1 MRRAA
6 RRRAIALQMAMVLL
20 AAGGSPRA
28 QRDTLLVGD
37 FDAGKAETRSGLS
50 LWPFCDEQYGGT
62 SQARMSLI
70 HPGAD
75 GSPGALRISIRITG
89 DFPTPFAGAW
99 AMVGPEGLVTDLSAY
114 RGVRFYAR
122 SKDAAAFTAGIVR
135 FPGQLK
141 RYTAAFTVGEG
152 WTLVELP
159 FNKFQLVAPPGAPP
173 ADASPL
179 DAKDITSF
187 GIAVA
192 SKLRG
197 EFALDIDR
205 IEFYR

>member
-1 MRRAA
+1 MRKAG
-6 RRRAIALQMAMVLL
+6 RRRAIALEITLVLL

-28 QRDTLLVGD
+28 QRDTLLIGD
-37 FDAGKAETRSGLS
+37 FDAGKAETKSGLS

-62 SQARMSLI
+62 SQARVSLI

-75 GSPGALRISIRITG
+75 GSAGALRISFRITG

-122 SKDAAAFTAGIVR
+122 AKDASAFTAGIVR

-141 RYTAAFTVGEG
+141 RYTAPFTVGEG

-159 FNKFQLVAPPGAPP
+159 FDKFQLVAAPGAPS
-173 ADASPL
+173 ADTSPL
-179 DAKDITSF
+179 DAKDITSV
-187 GIAVA
+187 GVA
-192 SKLRG
+192 IVSKLRG

>member
-1 MRRAA
+1 MRRAG
-6 RRRAIALQMAMVLL
+6 RRRAFALEIALVLL
-20 AAGGSPRA
+20 AAGGSLPA
-28 QRDTLLVGD
+28 QRDTLLIGD
-37 FDAGKAETRSGLS
+37 FDAGKAETKSGLA

-62 SQARMSLI
+62 SQARVSLI

-75 GSPGALRISIRITG
+75 GSAGALRISFRITG

-122 SKDAAAFTAGIVR
+122 AQDAAAFTAGIVR

-141 RYTAAFTVGEG
+141 RYTAPFTVGEG

-159 FNKFQLVAPPGAPP
+159 FDKFQLVAAPGAPS

-179 DAKDITSF
+179 DAKDITSV
-187 GIAVA
+187 GVAVVT
-192 SKLRG
+192 KLRG